1 MINVLALAE
10 DEIHKIGKQSWHGD
24 KLAPAKSLIL
34 QTRKQVWVSKL
45 VISVFFFTFISFHSI
60 TQQCWGLPVNI
71 YLSDLKHRYA
81 LKLQLQRSC

>member
-34 QTRKQVWVSKL
+34 QNKEARVSE
-45 VISVFFFTFISFHSI
+45 
-60 TQQCWGLPVNI
+60 
-71 YLSDLKHRYA
+71 
-81 LKLQLQRSC
+81 

>member
-45 VISVFFFTFISFHSI
+45 VISVFFSPSFHFTVLLNSAED
-60 TQQCWGLPVNI
+60 CL
-71 YLSDLKHRYA
+71 
-81 LKLQLQRSC
+81 